1 MNLIYRSSGL
11 GFENSF
17 LLRFFNIYSSF
28 QNDIC
33 PGTGDIDGRSGV
45 CWTKEECA
53 ALNGIADGGCA
64 SGYGVCC
71 ICKYE
76 FLTKVC
82 LVFQFLLWIYIVRH
96 CLDHIKCPKADIS
109 RAHQIAYSSVH
120 FRAAPDSIHYF
131 SSAYWNF
138 PARCMQIASSSVL
151 TDFSALCICPELG
164 APWLYSAPSWD
175 SINFF
180 GPDRIWVL

>member
-1 MNLIYRSSGL
+1 MNLIYGSSRL

-17 LLRFFNIYSSF
+17 FLRFSDLYSSF

-33 PGTGDIDGRSGV
+33 QGTGEISGRSGE

-71 ICKYE
+71 ICKCK

-82 LVFQFLLWIYIVRH
+82 LVFQFLFWMYIVWH
-96 CLDHIKCPKADIS
+96 CLDYGI
-109 RAHQIAYSSVH
+109 Q
-120 FRAAPDSIHYF
+120 
-131 SSAYWNF
+131 
-138 PARCMQIASSSVL
+138 
-151 TDFSALCICPELG
+151 
-164 APWLYSAPSWD
+164 
-175 SINFF
+175 
-180 GPDRIWVL
+180 

>member
-1 MNLIYRSSGL
+1 MDQVRL

-17 LLRFFNIYSSF
+17 PLRFSDLYSSF

-33 PGTGDIDGRSGV
+33 QGTGDIDGRSGV

-71 ICKYE
+71 ICKCK

-82 LVFQFLLWIYIVRH
+82 LVFQFL
-96 CLDHIKCPKADIS
+96 
-109 RAHQIAYSSVH
+109 
-120 FRAAPDSIHYF
+120 F
-131 SSAYWNF
+131 
-138 PARCMQIASSSVL
+138 
-151 TDFSALCICPELG
+151 
-164 APWLYSAPSWD
+164 
-175 SINFF
+175 
-180 GPDRIWVL
+180 

>member
-1 MNLIYRSSGL
+1 MNLIYGSSRL

-17 LLRFFNIYSSF
+17 FLRFSDLYSYF

-33 PGTGDIDGRSGV
+33 QGTGEISGRSGE

-71 ICKYE
+71 ICKCK

-82 LVFQFLLWIYIVRH
+82 LNSFPIFILDVH
-96 CLDHIKCPKADIS
+96 C
-109 RAHQIAYSSVH
+109 
-120 FRAAPDSIHYF
+120 
-131 SSAYWNF
+131 
-138 PARCMQIASSSVL
+138 M
-151 TDFSALCICPELG
+151 AL
-164 APWLYSAPSWD
+164 S
-175 SINFF
+175 
-180 GPDRIWVL
+180 GPYNVSQG